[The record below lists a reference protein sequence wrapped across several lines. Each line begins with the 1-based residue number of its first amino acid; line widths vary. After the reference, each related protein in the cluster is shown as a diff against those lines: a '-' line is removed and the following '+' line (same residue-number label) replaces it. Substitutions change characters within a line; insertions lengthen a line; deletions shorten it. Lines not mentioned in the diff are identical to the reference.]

1 MRNMIEYP
9 SKSKNYCLHLNDIFF
24 WMISID
30 IFFLPYLSFVAV
42 SGSVFIVA
50 IWLLINIRKI
60 YVSNE
65 FSLFVIMVIFM
76 VFSTLMNFLYTG
88 NVRFNT
94 TFITAV
100 KRLFQYIL
108 CFGTYFFYKDY
119 FLKNNINIS
128 KLIFKAIIFMTILAI
143 FFKLFPYKYAT
154 IKILINPADN
164 HTRRFLANE
173 VNYRFNYFWT
183 DPNNISYLLGG
194 LTTWIFL
201 QKNVTIIKKFIV
213 LCSSIF
219 IALCT
224 LSNGG
229 IIVIAIM
236 CIIISLYKI
245 IGALKK
251 GIDLKILIEFTL
263 LILLTVFLFEFTD
276 LKDLIKSDYISLFT
290 NRINDYISRDSIT
303 GGRLED
309 LKEAIRYLSPTML
322 IIGTG
327 NEGFVTENGHIYWI
341 GMYGIPAYCIFM
353 WLMFRKERYQGF
365 MQYIWVVPFFVAFT
379 MNIAIGEYKWLAI
392 YLMLLAYSRYGS
404 CDCCSD

>member
-1 MRNMIEYP
+1 MRNTIEN
-9 SKSKNYCLHLNDIFF
+9 SNKSKNYYLHLNDIFF

-42 SGSVFIVA
+42 SVSVFIVA

-60 YVSNE
+60 YTSKE

-76 VFSTLMNFLYTG
+76 FFSTLMNFLYTG

-119 FLKNNINIS
+119 FIKNNINIS
-128 KLIFKAIIFMTILAI
+128 KIIFKAIIFMTILAI
-143 FFKLFPYKYAT
+143 LFKLFPYQYAN

-173 VNYRFNYFWT
+173 VNYRFNYLWT

-201 QKNVTIIKKFIV
+201 RKDVTIIKKFIV

-245 IGALKK
+245 ISVLKK
-251 GIDLKILIEFTL
+251 GVDLKNLIEFI
-263 LILLTVFLFEFTD
+263 LIISLSVFLFEFMN
-276 LKDLIKSDYISLFT
+276 LKDLIKSDYISLIT
-290 NRINDYISRDSIT
+290 DRINDYIIQDSIT

-309 LKEAIRYLSPTML
+309 LKESVKYLSPTML

-341 GMYGIPAYCIFM
+341 GMYGIPSYFIFM
-353 WLMFRKERYQGF
+353 WLMFRKDRWQSF
-365 MQYIWVVPFFVAFT
+365 MQYIWVIPFFIAYT

-392 YLMLLAYSRYGS
+392 YLMLLAYSRYG
-404 CDCCSD
+404 DDYVDYR